1 VSSFAEW
8 TMIRETYW
16 RYSLKRGIL
25 ISLLVLLLA
34 GYAAADTFDT
44 DMLNLVTFV
53 NYTNNDIEFIF
64 LSPGDSDHWGPEI
77 LGAERILEAG
87 DSLGF
92 WILYPDECNE
102 FDIMAIDE
110 DGNTAIIYDYTICDG
125 LEEEIE
131 ITKKDMRDDTP
142 DIDFVTVYV
151 ENDTID
157 VWYVFISPSDSEM
170 WGVDYLD
177 ETTILEMEDSVGFL
191 FPVTDETTTYDLMA
205 VDEDL
210 DTYSFSFEV
219 DYSTDEDTFLIEI
232 SDLD

>member
-1 VSSFAEW
+1 
-8 TMIRETYW
+8 M
-16 RYSLKRGIL
+16 KRGIL
-25 ISLLVLLLA
+25 VSLLLLLLA
-34 GYAAADTFDT
+34 GYAVADTFDT

-64 LSPGDSDHWGPEI
+64 LSPGDSDYWGPEI

-131 ITKKDMRDDTP
+131 ITKKDMRDDAP

-191 FPVTDETTTYDLMA
+191 FPVTDETITYDLMA